1 MIQRIFI
8 TTKAYSDG
16 KPTIGL
22 VMSLHGGEG
31 SHVKSDLSEKLTA
44 ILTTI

>member
-8 TTKAYSDG
+8 TTKTYSDG

-22 VMSLHGGEG
+22 VMPCME
-31 SHVKSDLSEKLTA
+31 EKEVM
-44 ILTTI
+44 